1 MLSFQMV
8 AAEQYFLVKLF
19 ILLYKPE
26 VLLTLEFVDDI
37 LWCYREMKATKQY
50 FRVVNRYM
58 YCSLCEVNK
67 NLINI
72 LILCKSL

>member
-8 AAEQYFLVKLF
+8 AAEQYFLVELF

-37 LWCYREMKATKQY
+37 LWCY
-50 FRVVNRYM
+50 
-58 YCSLCEVNK
+58 
-67 NLINI
+67 
-72 LILCKSL
+72 